1 MWSHERE
8 MHGGSLMLEVE
19 PFFEI
24 ARRYRVVFFDAYGVL
39 KNATGT
45 IPGALDAIRR
55 LQSVG
60 VDCYVV
66 SNDASRSPEKMVAAY
81 VDPVH
86 GKLIDAEKN
95 ISSGMLA
102 SEFLSAKV
110 KPGGHVAYL
119 GKPASAHYIE
129 TAGLTPV
136 PLSECVGRDDLEA
149 LVFLDDEGFDWFRD
163 VNLAVNL
170 LRRANIPV
178 VVANADLTYPV
189 RDGEVALAVGSLA
202 NMVQAAVAKTF
213 VCFGKPDVQ
222 IFSFTYA
229 RVRAA
234 HAGITKRDVLMV
246 GDTLHTDVLGANKF
260 GLDTVLVLSGN
271 TQRHAAE
278 SLIATS
284 GIIPTYICDAIS
296 T

>member
-1 MWSHERE
+1 MTQVDSF
-8 MHGGSLMLEVE
+8 V
-19 PFFEI
+19 EI

-45 IPGALDAIRR
+45 IPGALDTLHQ
-55 LQSVG
+55 LQSG
-60 VDCYVV
+60 GIDCYVV
-66 SNDASRSPEKMVAAY
+66 SNDASRSPEAMAAAY
-81 VDPVH
+81 VHPVH
-86 GKLIDAEKN
+86 GPLISAEKN
-95 ISSGMLA
+95 ISSGLLA

-110 KPGGHVAYL
+110 KRGGHVAYL

-129 TAGLTPV
+129 SAGLVAV
-136 PLSECVGRDDLEA
+136 PLSNCVGRDDLDA

-170 LRRANIPV
+170 LRRVNIPV

-202 NMVQAAVAKTF
+202 NMVQQAVAKTF

-234 HAGITKRDVLMV
+234 HAGITKREVLMV

-271 TQRHAAE
+271 TQRTTVE

-284 GIIPTYICDAIS
+284 GIIPTYVCDAIN

>member
-1 MWSHERE
+1 
-8 MHGGSLMLEVE
+8 MLQVE
-19 PFFEI
+19 SFFEI

-45 IPGALDAIRR
+45 IPGALDAIHR

-60 VDCYVV
+60 VDCHVV
-66 SNDASRSPEKMVAAY
+66 SNDASRSPERMVEAY
-81 VDPVH
+81 VHPQH
-86 GKLIDAEKN
+86 GRLIAPEKN

-110 KPGGHVAYL
+110 RPGGRVAYL

-129 TAGLTPV
+129 TAGLIAV
-136 PLSECVGRDDLEA
+136 PLSECAARDDLDA

-163 VNLAVNL
+163 INLAVNL
-170 LRRANIPV
+170 LRRTNIPV
-178 VVANADLTYPV
+178 VVANADVTYPV

-202 NMVQAAVAKTF
+202 NMVQQAVAKTF
-213 VCFGKPDVQ
+213 VVFGKPDVQ
-222 IFSFTYA
+222 IFSFAYA
-229 RVRAA
+229 RVRAE

-271 TQRHAAE
+271 TERHAVEA
-278 SLIATS
+278 LVAAS
-284 GIIPTYICDAIS
+284 GIIPSYICEAIS